1 MIKWIRD
8 IVEDWNTLRMIRK
21 NLSVLDPIKNQDL
34 ISYIVNRYSE
44 ENEKSINDLLLHSL
58 TKELVKDNL
67 TSEKYR

>member
-44 ENEKSINDLLLHSL
+44 ENEKNINDLLLHSL